1 VPVSQRFGT
10 TASRSAFSPVAR
22 LWSRRQWGNLR
33 PQLPVSGSNPLPTTH
48 QPKHGSAGDGT
59 NDQPARRVARCMGAP
74 DPGAPLHIAAYLG
87 TEALTPSVLVFFI
100 IKFGAPVGTGLLTS
114 RMRSI
119 CRAGSGTGCGGR
131 EGTDGT
137 HDQRGMD
144 RWRNGYHPPLYPNAV
159 VAR

>member
-1 VPVSQRFGT
+1 MG
-10 TASRSAFSPVAR
+10 
-22 LWSRRQWGNLR
+22 
-33 PQLPVSGSNPLPTTH
+33 QLAAPAVSGSNPLPTTH

-74 DPGAPLHIAAYLG
+74 GPGVPLHIAAYLG

-144 RWRNGYHPPLYPNAV
+144 RWRNWNLPPLFPNAV